1 MNTFTSLVVPLL
13 FLFIGGFAFYKK
25 CDIYGSLTRGARG
38 GVNTLLGILTSVT
51 ALFVAIYMMR
61 ASGALDILCSLLSPI
76 TNLIGIPKEC
86 APLMVIRPL
95 SGSAALA
102 YGTEIMKTYGANSHI
117 GRCAAV
123 MLGASETTFYTIAVY
138 FGAAGIK
145 RTRYAIP
152 AALLADFAG
161 VTFSALAVRFFF

>member
-1 MNTFTSLVVPLL
+1 MNTFSNLIVPLL
-13 FLFIGGFAFYKK
+13 FLLIGGYAFYKK
-25 CDIYGSLTRGARG
+25 CDIYDALCSGAKG
-38 GVNTLLGILTSVT
+38 GVSTLFSILTSVT

-61 ASGALDILCSLLSPI
+61 ASGALDFICLLLSPV

-102 YGTEIMKTYGANSHI
+102 LGAEIMKTYGVNSHI

-161 VTFSALAVRFFF
+161 IAFSALAVRFFF